1 MERHG
6 APETTRSNCGS
17 LTLDSSKTKL
27 PEGLVG
33 PVSEVPVQIEATF
46 TPKHFLTAG
55 HRLLYYIV
63 VFMILISPIWIFSL
77 CKTLRFGV

>member
-33 PVSEVPVQIEATF
+33 PVSEVPVQIEGIYA
-46 TPKHFLTAG
+46 KA
-55 HRLLYYIV
+55 LLDSGSHYIV
-63 VFMILISPIWIFSL
+63 VFMILIPPIWIFSL